1 MSLCSNVRNL
11 QDRIGEMQ
19 LMTFS
24 GLLEIMHICPLT
36 LPKSMNINFGLI
48 TLVVWIAYVK
58 LSGPIKEVNGL
69 KLILRLLKS
78 NKDDLICTRKWGLFN
93 IIGGISKI
101 LFWTLD
107 NEDINYY
114 TNKITHSENEQ
125 LDSLKLTK
133 EQIMLAKT
141 TFRSI
146 NSALLTVSDNEG
158 LLSKAVEEMAMHI
171 NEQVEKLR
179 KCSLLT
185 PCY

>member
-1 MSLCSNVRNL
+1 
-11 QDRIGEMQ
+11 
-19 LMTFS
+19 
-24 GLLEIMHICPLT
+24 
-36 LPKSMNINFGLI
+36 
-48 TLVVWIAYVK
+48 
-58 LSGPIKEVNGL
+58 
-69 KLILRLLKS
+69 
-78 NKDDLICTRKWGLFN
+78 
-93 IIGGISKI
+93 
-101 LFWTLD
+101 LD